1 VGGAFVV
8 DNAEITALNTC
19 QVESWAAF
27 ARNRDLTVSTTP
39 ACTINVIKPVEF
51 SAQFQRARSGPA
63 WLTSVTLQAK
73 TILVPTEPAKLGV
86 SGGTTVDLINDHV
99 THSFVNLPA
108 TFEVNKEVR
117 INANAGWLHDHVAN
131 FHWLTWGASFEWD
144 FAKSVTLVTE
154 VFGQVGRRPFDQPAV
169 TDPRLQ
175 TGLRFKPTEHVD
187 IDFIY
192 GHNVTGCRRIGL
204 PSV

>member
-1 VGGAFVV
+1 MSTVAAERAEAVGGAFVV

-27 ARNRDLTVSTTP
+27 ARNRDLTGSTTP

-86 SGGTTVDLINDHV
+86 SGGTTVDLINDRV

-154 VFGQVGRRPFDQPAV
+154 VFGQVGR
-169 TDPRLQ
+169 
-175 TGLRFKPTEHVD
+175 H
-187 IDFIY
+187 
-192 GHNVTGCRRIGL
+192 
-204 PSV
+204 PSTSRQ